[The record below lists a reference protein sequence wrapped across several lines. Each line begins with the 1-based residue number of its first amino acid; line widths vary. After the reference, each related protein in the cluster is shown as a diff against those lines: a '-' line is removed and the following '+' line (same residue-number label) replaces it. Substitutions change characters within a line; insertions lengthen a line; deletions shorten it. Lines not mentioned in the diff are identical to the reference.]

1 MRMKSLTTATR
12 LALLAVISRPSTG
25 FLATKSNL
33 AWTKASTGSTCSA
46 FHRVTPKAFMSS
58 SSGGAE
64 TSQIKHIGR
73 SEMEEILEDFEAGG
87 REDSQ
92 YVVVDVRTGGE
103 IVNTGKLSPS
113 VYSVPIEVIMEHDVF
128 QLDEDDFEEICGFA
142 KPMPDETL
150 VFTCAAGIR
159 SVYACQFAAK
169 AGYSKLVN
177 YVGGSN
183 DWFQP
188 RQGF

>member
-1 MRMKSLTTATR
+1 MRVKSLTTATR
-12 LALLAVISRPSTG
+12 LALLAVVSRPSSG
-25 FLATKSNL
+25 FIATKSNL
-33 AWTKASTGSTCSA
+33 ALTKSTTGSNV

-58 SSGGAE
+58 SSGAAV
-64 TSQIKHIGR
+64 SDIKHIGR
-73 SEMEEILEDFEAGG
+73 AEMEEILEDFEEVG

-92 YVVVDVRTGGE
+92 YVVVDVRSGGE
-103 IVNTGKLSPS
+103 IANTGKLSPS
-113 VYSVPIEVIMEHDVF
+113 VYSVPIEVIMEHNIF
-128 QLDEDDFEEICGFA
+128 QLNEDDFEEICGFA

-159 SVYACQFAAK
+159 SVYACQFAAQ

-188 RQGF
+188 KPGF

>member
-1 MRMKSLTTATR
+1 
-12 LALLAVISRPSTG
+12 LAL
-25 FLATKSNL
+25 
-33 AWTKASTGSTCSA
+33 TKATTGSNA

-58 SSGGAE
+58 GAAV
-64 TSQIKHIGR
+64 SDIKHIGR
-73 SEMEEILEDFEAGG
+73 AEMEEILEDYEAGG
-87 REDSQ
+87 RGDSQ
-92 YVVVDVRTGGE
+92 YVVIDVRTGGE

-113 VYSVPIEVIMEHDVF
+113 VHSVPIDVVMEHNIF

-150 VFTCAAGIR
+150 VFTCAAGVR
-159 SVYACQFAAK
+159 SVYACQFAAQ

-183 DWFQP
+183 EWFQP
-188 RQGF
+188 KPGF

>member
-1 MRMKSLTTATR
+1 MRVKSLTTATR

-33 AWTKASTGSTCSA
+33 AWTKASTGSSA
-46 FHRVTPKAFMSS
+46 VHRVTPKAFMSS

-64 TSQIKHIGR
+64 TSEIKHIGKA
-73 SEMEEILEDFEAGG
+73 EMEEILEDLDAGG

-113 VYSVPIEVIMEHDVF
+113 VYSVPIEVIMEHNVF
-128 QLDEDDFEEICGFA
+128 ELSEDDFEEICGFA

-188 RQGF
+188 PPGF